1 MESRSITRGNF
12 VHHCIEEIG
21 FGKFQI
27 LALAMAFSRTFTFAS
42 IVSLVAV
49 IQPYLRCQ
57 MNLTIFESS
66 WIITAELLARMF
78 SSGCI
83 GRISDLYGRKR
94 ILLTFFAM
102 HANLSILNALS
113 SSLTMIVITRTAIG
127 MFSPCRAPLL
137 AYSMEALP
145 VSTRKYLSFSRV
157 FVTLG
162 ALFSLAVGVVSLR
175 FLNWRWFV
183 VIAEVVPSIMCS
195 VLAYLVPESPRFL
208 YSMNRHKEAVAVL
221 EKIAIMNG
229 KDPALVKGLEE
240 VTIDMNVQQ
249 RNQETPMSRQALVK
263 RILVMSLFM
272 YTGALVMYTINYG
285 TMQFEENAEITA
297 CGDCAHQLSYN
308 YRIAME
314 VAVGFS
320 AIIAWILTAKCER
333 IIAIRSI
340 LILLS
345 LLLMP
350 LYWYIQGWALILV
363 VVSLTFFNSPFVS
376 VASLYEAELFPT
388 YYRSLGVGV
397 VTSFFNFGVM
407 CGGFL
412 SSYVYHENR
421 YICFGVL
428 HVVCV
433 IAIITACFVPWKTKD
448 NALKDR

>member
-1 MESRSITRGNF
+1 MESERVTRSNF
-12 VHHCIEEIG
+12 VHHCIEKIG
-21 FGKFQI
+21 FGNFQI
-27 LALAMAFSRTFTFAS
+27 LALAIIFTRVFTFS
-42 IVSLVAV
+42 SMTSLVA
-49 IQPYLRCQ
+49 ILEPYLRCQ
-57 MNLTIFESS
+57 MSLTTFQAS
-66 WIITAELLARMF
+66 WIVTAELFARIF

-83 GRISDLYGRKR
+83 GRISDLYGRQR
-94 ILLTFFAM
+94 ALFFFYTM
-102 HANLSILNALS
+102 HVIAAILNSLATG
-113 SSLTMIVITRTAIG
+113 LTMIVITRAAIG
-127 MFSPCRAPLL
+127 LFSPCRAATI
-137 AYSMEALP
+137 AYVMEALP
-145 VSTRKYLSFSRV
+145 MSKRHYMSLYRLFN
-157 FVTLG
+157 TLG

-183 VIAEVVPSIMCS
+183 FIAEVVPSIMCS

-208 YSMNRHKEAVAVL
+208 YSISKHDEAVAVL

-229 KDPALVKGLEE
+229 KDPALVRDLDEMASDVVVEE
-240 VTIDMNVQQ
+240 RDQDTTVPGMEIIQ
-249 RNQETPMSRQALVK
+249 

-285 TMQFEENAEITA
+285 TMQFGENAEITA

-308 YRIAME
+308 YRIAMV

-333 IIAIRSI
+333 IIAIRNS
-340 LILLS
+340 LIILS
-345 LLLMP
+345 LVLIP
-350 LYWYIQGWALILV
+350 YYWYIEGWALTLV
-363 VVSLTFFNSPFVS
+363 VIFLSFVISPYVI
-376 VASLYEAELFPT
+376 VATVYENELLPT
-388 YYRSLGVGV
+388 CYRSLGVGV

-433 IAIITACFVPWKTKD
+433 IAIITACFVPWETKD
-448 NALKDR
+448 KALQDR